1 MNQYFGKYFFLE
13 DKKMRIGSVVLLLL
27 FLAACGPVKKTWISS
42 PSTQQVQNA
51 DFSARLTPL
60 KRDKE
65 HFVSFRLFIDNKTGQ
80 NLKIDWNQTR
90 YLVNGKSYGKVV
102 FPDID
107 PATIKTSIPPA
118 IIPAG
123 GTFSK
128 EVFPV
133 KLVAFAPM
141 REEMLDKEGRGL
153 YPGPLP
159 EGKNSIDLKIY
170 KGDRLM
176 RQRITVDIVQ
186 E

>member
-1 MNQYFGKYFFLE
+1 M
-13 DKKMRIGSVVLLLL
+13 L
-27 FLAACGPVKKTWISS
+27 FYCCCFWLPAVPAKTWISS

-90 YLVNGKSYGKVV
+90 YLVNGKAYGKVV

-128 EVFPV
+128 EVFPL

-141 REEMLDKEGRGL
+141 RQEILDKEGRGL

-176 RQRITVDIVQ
+176 RQRITVYIEQ